1 MPTGLPE
8 DQKLRHE
15 QIVAFKSTQHPLLQ
29 CPTTSIFT
37 FNPLQTSHGKEYS
50 SNGLLDSSALNV
62 SPTSNTV
69 MLTWTQQSDNVVD
82 IYCLKGEY
90 SCPCMDFN
98 DSEVIHHNITG
109 TTRDIALTGLQA
121 FNNYS
126 FSLTAI
132 NRVRSES
139 VFFSFTTN

>member
-1 MPTGLPE
+1 
-8 DQKLRHE
+8 
-15 QIVAFKSTQHPLLQ
+15 
-29 CPTTSIFT
+29 
-37 FNPLQTSHGKEYS
+37 
-50 SNGLLDSSALNV
+50 
-62 SPTSNTV
+62 
-69 MLTWTQQSDNVVD
+69 MLTWTQQIDDVVD
-82 IYCLKGEY
+82 IYYLKGEY

-98 DSEVIHHNITG
+98 EVIHRNITG

-121 FNNYS
+121 FSNYS